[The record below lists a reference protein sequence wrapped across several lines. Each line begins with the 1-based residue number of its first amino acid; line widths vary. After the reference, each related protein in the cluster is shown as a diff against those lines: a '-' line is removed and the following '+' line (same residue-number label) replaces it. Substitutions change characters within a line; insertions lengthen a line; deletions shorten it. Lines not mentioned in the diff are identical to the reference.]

1 MLFMFFFFV
10 AVLRS
15 EKNFAFKFWEE
26 FRLKYWL
33 TNWKWCKW
41 CNDVNIYDADDLNV
55 NYINVTNDVDMT
67 KLRMIKTYLLT
78 LWSLRNW
85 PQTSL
90 TPKTIC
96 P

>member
-1 MLFMFFFFV
+1 MFFFFV

-78 LWSLRNW
+78 LLSLRNW

>member
-1 MLFMFFFFV
+1 MFFFFV

-15 EKNFAFKFWEE
+15 EKNFAFKFWEK

-78 LWSLRNW
+78 LLSLRNW